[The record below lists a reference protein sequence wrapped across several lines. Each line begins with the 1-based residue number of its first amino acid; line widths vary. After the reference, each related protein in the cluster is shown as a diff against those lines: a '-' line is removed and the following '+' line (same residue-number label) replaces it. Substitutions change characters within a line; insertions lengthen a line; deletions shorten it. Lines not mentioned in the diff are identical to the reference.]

1 MAQEHDTSPAPP
13 TPPAKGYYRL
23 PAPVRVALANV
34 CAAAA
39 AVATVVAFFPPAK
52 IDGAWLRFPA
62 LAALFVVNAA
72 AWFVFRRMGEKAPPI
87 LRGTLTVALVGV
99 SLLAAAMHNASGFA
113 SLAGGLGLVSAYT
126 LRGSVARAQ
135 LRGRH
140 FAGATRT
147 PVSYLFEQ
155 VESLASA
162 LVIVLLVWHFGLE
175 AFRIPSGSMSPTL
188 SGDPVW
194 GDRVFVDKF
203 CYQFRDPQRW
213 EPVVFRYPL
222 KRSDPY
228 VKRCIGLP
236 GEQVLIAQGDIY
248 LRRNDGT
255 GIELLTKSPAARE
268 VLWLPLLR
276 GLDSQKEWV
285 GNFLRQ
291 GDIEFKD
298 GEVLLGKGGS
308 AIFPRGSGDT
318 PGNVVDH
325 DASFG
330 DSGTPPE
337 SFGRNVCGDLR
348 ARLRVKLGPDGAF
361 VVRIV
366 RDSDQY
372 ALLLQPGSGACTL
385 THTLE
390 DGTQRKLA
398 AGQTRG
404 WSLPAGEFMDVEF
417 AIADGVLSARVD
429 DNNLEQ
435 TVGTPLLDALRNR
448 DKQRRLDLSGMDA
461 ARLAGADP
469 AGGRTARIEL
479 TADGGGA
486 TVRVRGIERDIY
498 YRGRVLP
505 ERNAP
510 AEMPFGV
517 NLAGDQYFVLGDNS
531 PGSKD
536 ARAWIRAIL
545 RLKDG
550 TQVSGDLDDGGQ
562 ELAVMLAGAGENG
575 EWTAMQK
582 LQRVAVFRQAERTDG
597 KSDAQLVSEAT
608 QALKTFARKE
618 GRGAIDFYT
627 EGGGYVR
634 VAVADIETIQVQQ
647 VPYVERDLFVGRP
660 FAVFLSPRGPKL
672 IN

>member
-1 MAQEHDTSPAPP
+1 MAEEQDSLPAPP
-13 TPPAKGYYRL
+13 PKGYYRL
-23 PAPVRVALANV
+23 PAPVRAALANV

-39 AVATVVAFFPPAK
+39 AVATVVAFFPAPK
-52 IDGAWLRFPA
+52 IEGVWLRFPA
-62 LAALFVVNAA
+62 LAALFVVNAV
-72 AWFVFRRMGEKAPPI
+72 AWFVFRRMAEKAPPN
-87 LRGTLTVALVGV
+87 LRGTLVVALVGV
-99 SLLAAAMHNASGFA
+99 SLLACAMYNASGFA
-113 SLAGGLGLVSAYT
+113 GLAGGLGLLSAYT

-140 FAGATRT
+140 YVGQKRT

-155 VESLASA
+155 IESLASA

-175 AFRIPSGSMSPTL
+175 AFRIPSGSMAPTL

-203 CYQFRDPQRW
+203 CYQFRDPRRW

-268 VLWLPLLR
+268 VLWLTLLR
-276 GLDSQKEWV
+276 PVDSQKDWV
-285 GNFLRQ
+285 ANFLRR
-291 GDIEFKD
+291 GDVEFKD
-298 GEVLLGKGGS
+298 GEILLGKGGS
-308 AIFPRGSGDT
+308 ATFPRGTGDT

-330 DSGTPPE
+330 DTETPKTT
-337 SFGRNVCGDLR
+337 FGRNVCGDVR
-348 ARLRVKLGPDGAF
+348 ARLRVKLGPDGEF
-361 VVRIV
+361 TVCIV
-366 RDSDQY
+366 RDTDQY
-372 ALLLQPGSGACTL
+372 LLRLKAGTGVCTL
-385 THTLE
+385 THSQE
-390 DGTQRKLA
+390 DGTKKQLA
-398 AGQTRG
+398 ASEMAG
-404 WSLPAGEFMDVEF
+404 WTLASGESLAVELSL
-417 AIADGVLSARVD
+417 ADGVLRARVGD
-429 DNNLEQ
+429 HALEQ
-435 TVGTPLLDALRNR
+435 TVGTPLLDTLRSR
-448 DKQRRLDLSGMDA
+448 DKQRHLDFASVETA
-461 ARLAGADP
+461 KLASTEP
-469 AGGRTARIEL
+469 AGGRKARIEL
-479 TADGGGA
+479 SAEGGGA
-486 TVRVRGIERDIY
+486 TVRVLGIERDIY

-505 ERNAP
+505 ELDPAP
-510 AEMPFGV
+510 EMPFGV
-517 NLAGDQYFVLGDNS
+517 NLQGDQYFVLGDNS

-536 ARAWIRAIL
+536 ARAWIRAIV

-562 ELAVMLAGAGENG
+562 ELAVLLSGAAQPNELS
-575 EWTAMQK
+575 AMQK
-582 LQRVAVFRQAERTDG
+582 LQRVAIFRAAERSDG
-597 KSDAQLVSEAT
+597 KSDAQLVTEAVD
-608 QALKTFARKE
+608 ALRAHARKE
-618 GRGAIDFYT
+618 GRGAVDFYT